1 MGHGLTRENGI
12 SSPRAVST
20 TQPMWQYP
28 FQEERDSAGRAVMS
42 GLGSACCHAI
52 RQDLRSDEDNAALR
66 RGGNSVLTRHITSQR
81 YPMSATPAD
90 YGVGSSSDE
99 AQPIHVLDE
108 CQHRMLKVGQLE

>member
-1 MGHGLTRENGI
+1 M
-12 SSPRAVST
+12 
-20 TQPMWQYP
+20 
-28 FQEERDSAGRAVMS
+28 
-42 GLGSACCHAI
+42 
-52 RQDLRSDEDNAALR
+52 
-66 RGGNSVLTRHITSQR
+66 LTRHITSQR